1 MLFPNLTLLRIC
13 ASLAFLLLPLLG
25 FAQEICDNGI
35 DDDGDGLVDLND
47 REDCNCHLAPE
58 IPSLLPNPSLEEFS
72 SDQSGCKSSQPGGL
86 PDGPNQAN
94 CLVGW
99 QRASLATTDAW
110 NAFTLPGSPPDY
122 PRELPLPLPSGAGVA
137 GFFVGIKDTDGIQ
150 FANSDQTLVTRYR
163 EYLASCFE
171 EGNELQ
177 QGKDYRLTF
186 SLGFMEPQ
194 TFDSKGKLVDI
205 DSPSGVELSIYGVR
219 ECGQVNFGYFQGCP
233 EEAGAS
239 GAAGYELLANVTVAG
254 SGGAWTETTVE
265 FTAGN
270 DYAGFAIG
278 GSCGADIKREHS
290 KYYRNYYF
298 IDNLILNQRD
308 AFTPRTAGPVQV
320 DGENICADEI
330 VLTGQDHGE
339 ATYQWYESGIAM
351 VGETERVLTLTDE
364 KSKEGDYRLRVQWAN
379 GCALTDPVRIRR
391 PVIPEQFP
399 DSVNICSSEHT
410 VSLSAS
416 KMLGADFLWSD
427 GTTKSSIKISEPGTY
442 AVTVTANCVQ
452 RVETIVAV
460 AQTETP
466 LTFRMSPEK
475 PCLGDSVAI
484 TVESDWLLNGAMYVP
499 SSGGFYF
506 QDPTKPL
513 YVVAGETES
522 VAASVFTPCGLVSR
536 QIVIPALEPFVAE
549 AEVTDLNCQGPEGS
563 IRLTITEG
571 AASDIRWAGQ
581 VAKSVQEVSELT
593 VKRPGEYSVTV
604 SGDDRCNTTFTYEV
618 VDRGFTVDVLPTDA
632 SCGND
637 GVASAFPTGGTPP
650 YRAEWRTEAD
660 SPPLAVEAMVIRDLD
675 RGDYLLRVTDSE
687 GCSSETGFVIAGPE
701 TMRVTAVAETSG
713 CGDLRQGT
721 IDLDVSGGVAPYTY
735 VLPGVTEQSEATFA
749 GLREGTY
756 RLTVRDAMDCEVRAE
771 PVTVS
776 FPGAV
781 RVNLGED
788 LLIDLGETI
797 TLQAELSGAQAGDGE
812 VSWESAISTPEAE
825 ADFYGL
831 IATAM
836 PEASGT
842 IRAVIT
848 MPDGCSYSDELFV
861 QVQNTI
867 NVYVPTAFSPN
878 GDGVND
884 VLSVYSN
891 LGVLGMEEF
900 RVFDRWGGLVYETDE
915 AEIDWD
921 GTAAGKALD
930 PGSYIYRGV
939 VRLRRGGSMP
949 IAGTVLITR

>member
-1 MLFPNLTLLRIC
+1 MLSSNLTLLRIC

-25 FAQEICDNGI
+25 FAQEICDNGV

-47 REDCNCHLAPE
+47 REDCNCQLTAD

-72 SDQSGCKSSQPGGL
+72 SSQPGCKSSQPGGL
-86 PDGPNQAN
+86 PDGTNQAN

-99 QRASLATTDAW
+99 QRASLGTTDSW
-110 NAFTLPGSPPDY
+110 NAFTLSGSAPDY
-122 PRELPLPLPSGAGVA
+122 PSELPLPLPSGAGVA
-137 GFFVGIKDTDGIQ
+137 GFWVGIKDTDGIQ
-150 FANSDQTLVTRYR
+150 FANSDGSLVTRYR

-171 EGNELQ
+171 EGNELR
-177 QGKDYRLTF
+177 QGEDYRLTF
-186 SLGFMEPQ
+186 SLGFMKPQ
-194 TFDSKGKLVDI
+194 TYDNKGKLVDM

-233 EEAGAS
+233 EDA
-239 GAAGYELLANVTVAG
+239 GAAGYELLANVTVEGNGG
-254 SGGAWTETTVE
+254 SWTETTVE

-278 GSCGADIKREHS
+278 GSCGADIKRENS

-298 IDNLILNQRD
+298 IDNLVLNQLD

-320 DGENICADEI
+320 DGENICANEI
-330 VLTGQDHGE
+330 TLTGQQHAD
-339 ATYQWYESGIAM
+339 ASYQWFESGVAM
-351 VGETERVLTLTDE
+351 AGETDRVLTLNDH
-364 KSKEGDYRLRVQWAN
+364 KGKEGDYSLRVQWSN
-379 GCALTDPVRIRR
+379 GCAVTDPVRIRR

-399 DSVNICSSEHT
+399 DSVNLCNSEHT
-410 VSLSAS
+410 VNLYAT

-442 AVTVTANCVQ
+442 AVTVTANCTQ

-460 AQTETP
+460 AQAETP
-466 LTFRMSPEK
+466 LTFRLTPEK
-475 PCLGDSVAI
+475 PCLGDTVAI
-484 TVESDWLLNGAMYVP
+484 TVESDWLLNGVMYLP

-506 QDPTKPL
+506 QDAAKPL
-513 YVVAGETES
+513 YVIAGQTAS
-522 VAASVFTPCGLVSR
+522 VAASVFTPCGMVDR
-536 QIVIPALEPFVAE
+536 QLVIPALEPFVAE
-549 AEVTDLNCQGPEGS
+549 AAITDLNCKGPEGS
-563 IRLTITEG
+563 IRLTVTEG
-571 AASDIRWAGQ
+571 SASDIRWSGQ
-581 VAKSVQEVSELT
+581 VAKSVQEASELA
-593 VKRPGEYSVTV
+593 VKRPGEYEVTV

-618 VDRGFTVDVLPTDA
+618 VDRGFTVDVLPTDV
-632 SCGND
+632 SCGQD
-637 GVASAFPTGGTPP
+637 GMVSAFATGGTPP
-650 YRAEWRTEAD
+650 YRTEWRTEAD
-660 SPPLAVEAMVIRDLD
+660 SPPLAVESMVLRDLG

-701 TMRVTAVAETSG
+701 PMRVTAAAETSG

-721 IDLDVSGGVAPYTY
+721 INLNVIGGTAPYTY
-735 VLPGVTEQSEATFA
+735 VLPGVTEQNEAIFS
-749 GLREGTY
+749 GLREGSY
-756 RLTVRDAMDCEVRAE
+756 RLAVRDALDCEVRAE
-771 PVTVS
+771 PVVVS

-781 RVNLGED
+781 GVDLGED
-788 LLIDLGETI
+788 LLIDLGESI
-797 TLQAELSGAQAGDGE
+797 TLQAELSGAQAGEGN
-812 VSWESAISTPEAE
+812 VSWESAIANPEPE

-836 PEASGT
+836 PEESGT
-842 IRAVIT
+842 IRAVVT
-848 MPDGCSYSDELFV
+848 MPDGCTYSDELYV

-891 LGVLGMEEF
+891 VGVLGMEEF

-921 GTAAGKALD
+921 GTTAGKPLD
-930 PGSYIYRGV
+930 PGSYIYRGL